1 MTEMKLAKPDKKIDI
16 DRYGKFGIKERS
28 AMIRELES
36 DMYGGTNEDGA
47 DIIVLV
53 EKGIIMEVLTF
64 QENGWLRSDEY
75 DARGLHLIETF
86 QGRWR

>member
-1 MTEMKLAKPDKKIDI
+1 MKLAKPDKKFDVDI
-16 DRYGKFGIKERS
+16 YGKFGRKERS
-28 AMIRELES
+28 AMIKELES
-36 DMYGGTNEDGA
+36 GMYGGTNEDGA

>member
-1 MTEMKLAKPDKKIDI
+1 MKIAKPDKQFDI
-16 DRYGKFGIKERS
+16 DRYGKFGIKERE
-28 AMIRELES
+28 AMIGELES
-36 DMYGGTNEDGA
+36 GMYGGTNEDGA

>member
-1 MTEMKLAKPDKKIDI
+1 MTEMKIAKPDKKFDI
-16 DRYGKFGIKERS
+16 DRYGKFGIKERE
-28 AMIRELES
+28 AMIEELES
-36 DMYGGTNEDGA
+36 GMYGGTNEDGA

-53 EKGIIMEVLTF
+53 EKGIIMEILTF

>member
-1 MTEMKLAKPDKKIDI
+1 MKIAKPDKKFDI
-16 DRYGKFGIKERS
+16 DRYGKFGIKERE
-28 AMIRELES
+28 AMIEELES
-36 DMYGGTNEDGA
+36 GMYGGTNEDGA

-64 QENGWLRSDEY
+64 QANGWLRSDEY